1 MIHAIAPMHYQT
13 FSLNTFSVE
22 QLLTAANYFADWHGT
37 CLLFSGGVLDS
48 AQRSFLA
55 LFPFESVTARGKDL
69 VIRKGDTEQRV
80 TCANPWEGLQ
90 EFYFKSFAQHAE
102 AYAFGFFGYEMGI
115 FADPDST
122 LSYTPCSLT
131 PDAYW
136 QQCAVVL
143 VYEHAT
149 QAASVRVALSA
160 IDGLPIAQ
168 KEWVMRLATEEGWR
182 FLSEQTLRTH
192 SQDKPPLKIVS
203 IPNRQSAFLASIE
216 QAKEWIRAGDVYQVN
231 LSQPFIFE
239 GQRRPFDVFLQ
250 VSQLNPAPF
259 SAYLKTEDYT
269 LVSTSPERF
278 LQKQA
283 DCLETRPIKGTIQ
296 RGKNIEED
304 ELFKKQLLASP
315 KEKAELL
322 MITDLMRN
330 DLGRISLP
338 GSVKT
343 LDIWRCEAY
352 ANVFHLLS
360 IIRSQVCNFTPIELI
375 RACFPGGSITGCP
388 KLKAMECIQTLEKRP
403 RGIYTGSLGYMTGRN
418 DFDLNIAIRTLVFA
432 GDTIHLQLGG
442 GIVIDSNPEQEY
454 QETLFK
460 GDSIFKVLSQ

>member
-1 MIHAIAPMHYQT
+1 MHYHT
-13 FSLNTFSVE
+13 LNAFSVE
-22 QLLTAANYFADWHGT
+22 QLLAAANYFADWPGT

-48 AQRSFLA
+48 AQHSFLA
-55 LFPFESVTARGKDL
+55 LFPFESITAHGKEL
-69 VIRKGDTEQRV
+69 ILQKEGIKKQV
-80 TCANPWEGLQ
+80 TCSNPWDGLQ
-90 EFYFKSFAQHAE
+90 EFYFQSFAQQEE
-102 AYAFGFFGYEMGI
+102 AYAFGFFGYEMGG

-122 LSYTPCSLT
+122 LSYTPCPLT

-149 QAASVRVALSA
+149 QTASVRVVLSA
-160 IDGLPIAQ
+160 IDSLPIVQ
-168 KEWVMRLATEEGWR
+168 KEWVMRLMTAEGWLFFDGQSLR
-182 FLSEQTLRTH
+182 IQSHKNSPLSVV
-192 SQDKPPLKIVS
+192 PVS
-203 IPNRQSAFLASIE
+203 DRQSIFQTSVE
-216 QAKEWIRAGDVYQVN
+216 QAKEWIRAGDIYQVN

-239 GQRRPFDVFLQ
+239 GKRRPFDVFLK
-250 VSQLNPAPF
+250 VSRSNPAPF
-259 SAYLKTEDYT
+259 SAYLKTQDYT

-278 LQKQA
+278 LQKHKA
-283 DCLETRPIKGTIQ
+283 YLETRPIKGTIQ
-296 RGKNIEED
+296 RGKNAEED
-304 ELFKKQLLASP
+304 ELLKKQLLASP

-330 DLGRISLP
+330 DLGKISLP

-352 ANVFHLLS
+352 TNVFHLLS
-360 IIRSQVCNFTPIELI
+360 IIRSQVCDGKPIELI

-388 KLKAMECIQTLEKRP
+388 KLKAMECIQTLEKRS
-403 RGIYTGSLGYMTGRN
+403 RGIYTGSLGYITGGN
-418 DFDLNIAIRTLVFA
+418 DFDLNIAIRTLVFVN
-432 GDTIHLQLGG
+432 DTIYLQLGG

-460 GDSIFKVLSQ
+460 GDSIFKVLSE